1 MSNSRSGKTVRLT
14 VAQAVITY
22 LSQQYSVAD
31 GQRRRLIPATLGIF
45 GHGNVAGMG
54 QALDQLSDLMPFVQG
69 RNEQS
74 LVHLGVGYAKAMK
87 RHATLA
93 ITASIGPGALNTV
106 TGAGLATV
114 NRLPVLLLLGDT
126 YATRRQG
133 PVLQQ
138 LQHPVEADAT
148 VNDALRPVSR
158 FFDRINRP
166 EQLLTA
172 LPAAMRVLTDP
183 VDTGAVVLSL
193 PQDVQSHAFD
203 FPAEFFA
210 ERDWVIRRPIAD
222 PDEVE
227 AVARLLA
234 HARKPIIIAGGGVV
248 YSGAT
253 AELEAL
259 AGQVGIPVLETMAGK
274 GAVQQRAWWQLG
286 GIGLEG
292 TPANNDLV
300 RQADFVLSVGS
311 RLTDFPTASQSL
323 FENPD
328 VQFASINVNGYDA
341 QRLGAAGI
349 VGDAKRALAAL
360 AAAVQGAGYS
370 SPGEWQDEVRVKV
383 AGWEPVRAAA
393 LDPDTPFDRASIPAD
408 FGDVVPDTGAL
419 LTQGQVIGLLQEH
432 AKAGDTIVAAAGGP
446 PGDLQKVW
454 DATEGRFCHLEFGFS
469 CMGYEIPAG
478 MGVRLAD
485 PNPDSRV
492 VVFIGDGTFLLS
504 PTELVTAAQESIAV
518 TVVIPENHGYQ
529 VIHRLQMGRHGT
541 EFGNEFR
548 YRTSPLDLASEKG
561 AQQPRLDG
569 DYLEV
574 DLVQVAQGLGA
585 RAIRAD
591 TAGEVR
597 AALDE
602 TRGHQGPVVIV
613 VPVIPHVDLPGAG
626 AWWDVAPSEVSEDE
640 TVQRLRTE
648 YEAGL
653 SKQFWLG

>member
-1 MSNSRSGKTVRLT
+1 MSNSRSGKTVQLT

-22 LSQQYSVAD
+22 LSKQYSVAD
-31 GQRRRLIPATLGIF
+31 GDRRRLIPATLGIF

-54 QALDQLSDLMPFVQG
+54 QALDQLSELMPFVQG

-74 LVHLGVGYAKAMK
+74 LGHLATGYGKAMK
-87 RHATLA
+87 RRATLA
-93 ITASIGPGALNTV
+93 VTASIGPGALNLV
-106 TGAGLATV
+106 TAAGLATV
-114 NRLPVLLLLGDT
+114 NRLPLLLLPGDT

-138 LQHPVEADAT
+138 LQHPTEADAT
-148 VNDALRPVSR
+148 VNDAFRPVSR
-158 FFDRINRP
+158 FFDRITRP

-183 VDTGAVVLSL
+183 VDTGTVVLSL
-193 PQDVQSHAFD
+193 PQDIQSHAFD
-203 FPAEFFA
+203 YPIEFFA

-227 AVARLLA
+227 AVARLLDSA
-234 HARKPIIIAGGGVV
+234 QKPIIIAGGGVI

-253 AELEAL
+253 AELEDL
-259 AGQVGIPVLETMAGK
+259 AGSAGIPVLETMAGK
-274 GAVQQRAWWQLG
+274 GAVQQQAWWQLG

-300 RQADFVLSVGS
+300 RQADFVLTVGS

-341 QRLGAAGI
+341 QRLGATGI

-360 AAAVQGAGYS
+360 AAAVQSAGYS
-370 SPGEWQDEVRVKV
+370 SPAAWQDEVRTKV
-383 AGWEPVRAAA
+383 AAWEPQQTAA

-408 FGDVVPDTGAL
+408 FPDIVPDTGAL

-432 AKAGDTIVAAAGGP
+432 ARAGDTIVAAAGGP

-454 DATEGRFCHLEFGFS
+454 DATRGRFCHLEFGFS

-504 PTELVTAAQESIAV
+504 PTELVTAAQESIPI
-518 TVVIPENHGYQ
+518 TVLIPENHGYQ
-529 VIHRLQMGRHGT
+529 VIHRLQMGRHGR

-548 YRTSPLDLASEKG
+548 YRTGPLELAAEKNTP
-561 AQQPRLDG
+561 QPRLDG

-585 RAIRAD
+585 RGLRAT
-591 TAGEVR
+591 TADEVR

-602 TRGHQGPVVIV
+602 TRGHPGPVVIV

-653 SKQFWLG
+653 SQQLWLG

>member
-14 VAQAVITY
+14 VAQAVVTY
-22 LSQQYSVAD
+22 LSRQYSVAD

-45 GHGNVAGMG
+45 GHGNVAGLG

-74 LVHLGVGYAKAMK
+74 LVHLGVGYAKAMR

-93 ITASIGPGALNTV
+93 VTASIGPGALNTV

-114 NRLPVLLLLGDT
+114 NRLPVLLLPGDT

-138 LQHPVEADAT
+138 LQHPIEADAT

-183 VDTGAVVLSL
+183 VDTGAVVVSL

-203 FPAEFFA
+203 YPAEFFA

-222 PDEVE
+222 PDEIE

-234 HARKPIIIAGGGVV
+234 HAQKPIIIAGGGVV

-259 AGQVGIPVLETMAGK
+259 AAAAGIPVLETMAGK

-292 TPANNDLV
+292 TPANNALV
-300 RQADFVLSVGS
+300 GQADFVLTVGS

-323 FENPD
+323 FANPD
-328 VQFASINVNGYDA
+328 VAFASINVNGYDA
-341 QRLGAAGI
+341 QRLGATGI

-360 AAAVQGAGYS
+360 AVAVHSAGYT
-370 SPGEWQDEVRVKV
+370 SPTDWQDEVRSKV
-383 AGWEPVRAAA
+383 AAWQPVRAAA

-432 AKAGDTIVAAAGGP
+432 ARAGDTIVAAAGGP

-518 TVVIPENHGYQ
+518 TVVIPENRGYQ
-529 VIHRLQMGRHGT
+529 VIHRLQMGRHGR

-548 YRTSPLDLASEKG
+548 YRKGSLDLG
-561 AQQPRLDG
+561 VDGGQPRLDG

-574 DLVQVAQGLGA
+574 DLAAVAQGLGA
-585 RAIRAD
+585 RGIRAH
-591 TAGEVR
+591 TADEVR
-597 AALDE
+597 TALAE

-653 SKQFWLG
+653 STQLWLG

>member
-1 MSNSRSGKTVRLT
+1 MSNSRSGKTVQLT

-22 LSQQYSVAD
+22 LSKQYSVAD
-31 GQRRRLIPATLGIF
+31 GDRRRLIPATLGIF

-54 QALDQLSDLMPFVQG
+54 RALDQLSELMPFVQG

-74 LVHLGVGYAKAMK
+74 LGHLATGYGKAMK
-87 RHATLA
+87 RRAPLA
-93 ITASIGPGALNTV
+93 VTASIGPGALNLV
-106 TGAGLATV
+106 TAAGLATV
-114 NRLPVLLLLGDT
+114 NRLPLLLLPGDT

-148 VNDALRPVSR
+148 VNDAFRPVSR
-158 FFDRINRP
+158 FFDRITRP

-183 VDTGAVVLSL
+183 VDTGTVVLSL
-193 PQDVQSHAFD
+193 PQDIQSHAFD
-203 FPAEFFA
+203 YPIEFFA
-210 ERDWVIRRPIAD
+210 ERDWLTRRPMPD

-234 HARKPIIIAGGGVV
+234 DAQKPIIIAGGGVI
-248 YSGAT
+248 YSDAT
-253 AELEAL
+253 AELEDL
-259 AGQVGIPVLETMAGK
+259 ASSAGIPVLETMAGK
-274 GAVQQRAWWQLG
+274 GAGQQRAGGQLG
-286 GIGLEG
+286 GIGPGG
-292 TPANNDLV
+292 TPANKDPGREGDLG
-300 RQADFVLSVGS
+300 LPVGA
-311 RLTDFPTASQSL
+311 RVAAFPTPSQSL

-328 VQFASINVNGYDA
+328 VRFAAINVNAHDA
-341 QRLGAAGI
+341 HRLGATGI
-349 VGDAKRALAAL
+349 VADAKRALGAL
-360 AAAVQGAGYS
+360 ADAVKGAGIS
-370 SPGEWQDEVRVKV
+370 SPAEWQARVRSKV
-383 AGWEPVRAAA
+383 AEWEPVRAAA
-393 LDPDTPFDRASIPAD
+393 VDPDQRFDISSVPAD
-408 FGDVVPDTGAL
+408 HDVVPDTGAI
-419 LTQGQVIGLLQEH
+419 LTQAQVIGLLQEH
-432 AKAGDTIVAAAGGP
+432 AQPGDTIVAAAGGP

-454 DATEGRFCHLEFGFS
+454 DATGGRHCHVEFGFS

-478 MGVRLAD
+478 MGIRLAETD
-485 PNPDSRV
+485 PDKRV
-492 VVFIGDGTFLLS
+492 VVFIGDGTFLMS
-504 PTELVTAAQESIAV
+504 PTELVTAAQESLAV
-518 TVVIPENHGYQ
+518 TVVIPENRGYQ
-529 VIHRLQMGRHGT
+529 VIHRLQMGRHGR

-548 YRTSPLDLASEKG
+548 YRTGPLELAAEKNT
-561 AQQPRLDG
+561 AQPRLDG

-585 RAIRAD
+585 RGLRAT
-591 TAGEVR
+591 TADEVR

-602 TRGHQGPVVIV
+602 TRGHPGPVVIV

-653 SKQFWLG
+653 SQQLWLG